1 MGSLKEAVHPASL
14 TLQHLRLSGHSDGVA
29 ALSVGLDRRVGVH
42 RVPVQAR
49 GQLQVRSQRLFPRDH
64 LARLG
69 GHASE
74 DARHGGV
81 GAPFGLVAGLV
92 LADRFEQQVVLNLI
106 RIATRPVVLPD
117 QIRGCLL
124 VAFVDSRF
132 RDSFA
137 ENG

>member
-1 MGSLKEAVHPASL
+1 MVYCSRPGANSRFEASACSHVIIWPE
-14 TLQHLRLSGHSDGVA
+14 
-29 ALSVGLDRRVGVH
+29 
-42 RVPVQAR
+42 
-49 GQLQVRSQRLFPRDH
+49 
-64 LARLG
+64 LG
-69 GHASE
+69 GHAAE
-74 DARHGGV
+74 DARHRGV
-81 GAPFGLVAGLV
+81 GAPFGLVVGLV
-92 LADRFEQQVVLNLI
+92 LADRFEQQIVLNLI